1 MNDIKDIQNIISEI
15 KGRLSTVLYSKNLEF
30 AVVRLLFLKYVIDN
44 YIGATTV
51 DNMQLCARAQK
62 MFAMRD
68 VENGMDIIVPVLKY
82 IDESYGFENILS
94 NYDNLD
100 EYARELFGENQ
111 TRQRKN
117 VVSDDFKTVMD
128 VLGSIDLEERNDGK
142 TLGKMLTEVLID
154 NINVN
159 AYRNSFS
166 GECTTR
172 PNLSKL
178 ASRLLLVE
186 SNEVFL
192 DFASGIGLSTVEIT
206 KKTMPKII
214 NAEINSGTLA
224 ISAMLY
230 IMYGYKSVKLICG
243 DSLTDV
249 IEGASGDKIF
259 VDVPLGARLRKSETN
274 EYTES
279 SLAAIY
285 RILHNYLSENSKSV
299 AVIAIPSSPLFTI
312 KKQNVELRKELLSK
326 GLLKAV
332 IALPPMWR
340 GSSVGTNLLVISRE
354 RNETVMLVNASET
367 SATSREKLT
376 DISGEVLL
384 SEDKIDSIVR
394 AVNCGEII
402 EGFSTVVTAEDIAAK
417 DYNFVPAT
425 YIVVN
430 DEEDSMTLAEID
442 SKLKILYDKLLD

>member
-1 MNDIKDIQNIISEI
+1 MNDIKDIQNIIREI
-15 KGRLSTVLYSKNLEF
+15 KGKLSTVLYSKNLEF

-68 VENGMDIIVPVLKY
+68 VENGMDTIVPVLKY
-82 IDESYGFENILS
+82 IDESYGFENVLS

-166 GECTTR
+166 GEYTTR
-172 PNLSKL
+172 LNLSKL

-192 DFASGIGLSTVEIT
+192 DFASGIGL
-206 KKTMPKII
+206 
-214 NAEINSGTLA
+214 
-224 ISAMLY
+224 
-230 IMYGYKSVKLICG
+230 
-243 DSLTDV
+243 
-249 IEGASGDKIF
+249 
-259 VDVPLGARLRKSETN
+259 
-274 EYTES
+274 
-279 SLAAIY
+279 
-285 RILHNYLSENSKSV
+285 
-299 AVIAIPSSPLFTI
+299 
-312 KKQNVELRKELLSK
+312 
-326 GLLKAV
+326 
-332 IALPPMWR
+332 
-340 GSSVGTNLLVISRE
+340 
-354 RNETVMLVNASET
+354 
-367 SATSREKLT
+367 
-376 DISGEVLL
+376 
-384 SEDKIDSIVR
+384 
-394 AVNCGEII
+394 
-402 EGFSTVVTAEDIAAK
+402 
-417 DYNFVPAT
+417 
-425 YIVVN
+425 
-430 DEEDSMTLAEID
+430 AEID
-442 SKLKILYDKLLD
+442 SKLQILYDKLVD